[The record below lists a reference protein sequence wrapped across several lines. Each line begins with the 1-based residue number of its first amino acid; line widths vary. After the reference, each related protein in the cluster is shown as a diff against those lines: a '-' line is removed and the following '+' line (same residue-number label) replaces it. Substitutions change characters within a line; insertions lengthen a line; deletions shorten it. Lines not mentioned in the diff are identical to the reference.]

1 MDSLV
6 DLRSKVEAFL
16 HELPPMPDLP
26 PLPQGAALA
35 GWIDHT
41 LLKPEATTEQIR
53 RLCAEVRAY
62 RFATVCVNPVFV
74 PLAWQELRDS
84 EVGVCAVIS
93 FPLGA
98 HTARQKVLEAR
109 QVLEDGASEID
120 MVIHIGALKGGEY
133 EKVLE
138 EIAAVVR
145 EAYAHRASVKVILE
159 MALLTLTEK
168 IWGCLLSQAAGAD
181 FVKTST
187 GFGPGGARAEDVSL
201 MRRVVGAQM
210 GVKAAGGIRTLK
222 DAQAMLR
229 AGANRLGSSSGV
241 SILQEALQES
251 P

>member
-1 MDSLV
+1 MDSLA

-16 HELPPMPDLP
+16 HELPPMPELP
-26 PLPQGAALA
+26 APPQGAALA

-41 LLKPEATTEQIR
+41 LLKPEATAEQIR
-53 RLCAEVRAY
+53 RLCAEARTHH
-62 RFATVCVNPVFV
+62 FATVCVNPVFV
-74 PLAWQELRDS
+74 PLAVQELYASD
-84 EVGVCAVIS
+84 VGVCAVIS

-98 HTARQKVLEAR
+98 HTPRQKALETR

-138 EIAAVVR
+138 EIAAVVA
-145 EAYAHRASVKVILE
+145 EAHARHASVKVILE
-159 MALLTLTEK
+159 MALLTPEEK

-187 GFGPGGARAEDVSL
+187 GFGPGGATVEDVSL
-201 MRRVVGAQM
+201 MRRVVGAKM

-241 SILQEALQES
+241 SILQEALQEHS
-251 P
+251 

>member
-53 RLCAEVRAY
+53 RLCAEARAY